1 MDAFLNSI
9 LRGLITYQ
17 AGIFVVL
24 GLGLLIYFRQFL
36 KALSAWRQSV
46 FGLERNLAQRQLF
59 TALTGL
65 VLLFLLIIG
74 EFLLVVVIKPQ
85 MPSTAIEETPRINP
99 LATQTAT
106 LSSAELEGETPV
118 PTPTIGQ
125 DSLVSEC
132 VEGVLEIT
140 SPSEGEAVS
149 GTVEIIGS
157 VNVEDFGSYKYEYS
171 STGAV
176 DWVTIAAG
184 NQLRLDENLG
194 YWYTSELPPGRYLL
208 QLVPLN
214 NLGEEMTP
222 CIITVEVVAE
232 E

>member
-1 MDAFLNSI
+1 MDAFLNSV

-17 AGIFVVL
+17 AGIFIIL
-24 GLGLLIYFRQFL
+24 GLGFILYLRQFL
-36 KALSAWRQSV
+36 KATGAWRQSV

-59 TALTGL
+59 SALTGL
-65 VLLFLLIIG
+65 VLLFLLILG

-85 MPSTAIEETPRINP
+85 MPSAALDETPRINP

-106 LSSAELEGETPV
+106 LSSSGLDETAV

-125 DSLVSEC
+125 DSLVSNC

-140 SPSEGEAVS
+140 YPSEGEAVS

-171 STGAV
+171 SAGAI

-184 NQLRLDENLG
+184 NQLRLDEGLG
-194 YWYTSELPPGRYLL
+194 FWYTSELPPGRYLL

-214 NLGEEMTP
+214 NRGEEMDP
-222 CIITVEVVAE
+222 CIVSVEVVPE

>member
-1 MDAFLNSI
+1 MDAFLNSV

-17 AGIFVVL
+17 TGIFVIL
-24 GLGLLIYFRQFL
+24 GLGLIVYLMQFF
-36 KALSAWRQSV
+36 KAVGSWRQSV

-59 TALTGL
+59 SALTGL

-85 MPSTAIEETPRINP
+85 MPSAALEETPRINP
-99 LATQTAT
+99 LATQTST
-106 LSSAELEGETPV
+106 LSTVALNGETPV

-125 DSLVSEC
+125 ESLESEC
-132 VEGVLEIT
+132 IEGVLEIT
-140 SPSEGEAVS
+140 FPSEGEAVS

-171 STGAV
+171 STGAI

-184 NQLRLDENLG
+184 NQLRLDEGLG
-194 YWYTSELPPGRYLL
+194 FWYTSELSPGRYLL

-214 NLGEEMTP
+214 NMGQEMTP
-222 CIITVEVVAE
+222 CIISVEVVSE

>member
-17 AGIFVVL
+17 AGIFAIL
-24 GLGLLIYFRQFL
+24 GLGFIIYFRQFL
-36 KALSAWRQSV
+36 NGLGAWRQSV
-46 FGLERNLAQRQLF
+46 FGLERNLAQRKLYS
-59 TALTGL
+59 ALTGL
-65 VLLFLLIIG
+65 VLILLLILG
-74 EFLLVVVIKPQ
+74 EFLLVVVIQPQ
-85 MPSTAIEETPRINP
+85 MPSTAMQETPRINP
-99 LATQTAT
+99 FATQTAT
-106 LSSAELEGETPV
+106 LASADSAGETPV

-125 DSLVSEC
+125 DSLVSNC
-132 VEGVLEIT
+132 IADVLEIT

-149 GTVEIIGS
+149 GTVDIIGS

-171 STGAV
+171 PTGAV

-194 YWYTSELPPGRYLL
+194 FWYTSELPPGRYLL

-214 NLGEEMTP
+214 NLGEQMTP
-222 CIITVEVVAE
+222 CIITVEIVAE

>member
-17 AGIFVVL
+17 AGIFIIL
-24 GLGLLIYFRQFL
+24 GLGFILYLRQFL
-36 KALSAWRQSV
+36 KALGAWRQSV

-59 TALTGL
+59 SALTGL
-65 VLLFLLIIG
+65 VLLFLLILG

-85 MPSTAIEETPRINP
+85 MPSIALEETSGINP

-106 LSSAELEGETPV
+106 LPPSDLDETAV

-125 DSLVSEC
+125 DSLVSNCE
-132 VEGVLEIT
+132 EGVLEIT
-140 SPSEGEAVS
+140 YPSDGESVS

-171 STGAV
+171 SAGAI

-184 NQLRLDENLG
+184 NQLRLDEGLDFGTRAN
-194 YWYTSELPPGRYLL
+194 
-208 QLVPLN
+208 
-214 NLGEEMTP
+214 
-222 CIITVEVVAE
+222 CH
-232 E
+232 